1 MKTLKLIPTLLAITI
16 QAMVVGQTHNRQL
29 NKIRPDIMRVNE
41 NIKLQPAEHNEE
53 RLNNITN
60 QSYNES
66 STLANIIILN
76 KIEASKLSAAIIYSK
91 FDQNKIIISKLL
103 DKTPSTTSTYTN
115 SEVKNT
121 EAEHFM
127 KNAKEMRE
135 EADAQFTIPARFANI
150 SNAEEKEALALSK
163 QQEIFALFEAYNSS
177 LLKEIQGNV
186 YANPANTS
194 ELTINLGNELIIT
207 NTSLKFKEIEYD
219 LKQANEM
226 RETAEQLKKASVNAR
241 PNEKMEMIKEALVLE
256 NDYKTKQ
263 ITASN
268 LYATFVYD
276 NFSKNRIV
284 IASLIEK
291 LLSKPELI
299 AKSTQ
304 LNMEAESYI
313 KLGKE
318 IREEANAQLTKA
330 AILGEISNAEEKET
344 LAINKQ
350 QETLKTL
357 ECAKTLICYASN

>member
-29 NKIRPDIMRVNE
+29 NKIRPDIMGVKE

-60 QSYNES
+60 QSCIEN
-66 STLANIIILN
+66 STLANIILLN
-76 KIEASKLSAAIIYSK
+76 KIEASKLSATITYSK
-91 FDQNKIIISKLL
+91 FDQNKLIISKLL
-103 DKTPSTTSTYTN
+103 DKTPSTTSTYTK

-121 EAEHFM
+121 EAEYFM

-163 QQEIFALFEAYNSS
+163 QQEIFTLFATYNSS
-177 LLKEIQGNV
+177 LLKEIQDNI
-186 YANPANTS
+186 YTNPANTTA
-194 ELTINLGNELIIT
+194 LTMSSRNDLIIP
-207 NTSLKFKEIEYD
+207 NTYLQFKEIEYD

-226 RETAEQLKKASVNAR
+226 RETAEKLKNASINAN
-241 PNEKMEMIKEALVLE
+241 PNEKIEMIKESLVLE
-256 NDYKTKQ
+256 NDYQTKQ

-276 NFSKNRIV
+276 NFSKNRLV
-284 IASLIEK
+284 ITSLMENLI
-291 LLSKPELI
+291 SKPELI
-299 AKSTQ
+299 SKTIQ
-304 LNMEAESYI
+304 LNMEAEAFL

-330 AILGEISNAEEKET
+330 ATLGEISNAEEKET
-344 LAINKQ
+344 IAINKQ

-357 ECAKTLICYASN
+357 EYAKTLICYASN

>member
-16 QAMVVGQTHNRQL
+16 QAMVVGQTNSRQL
-29 NKIRPDIMRVNE
+29 NKIRPDIMRVKE
-41 NIKLQPAEHNEE
+41 NIKLLPDKHNEE

-60 QSYNES
+60 QSNIEN
-66 STLANIIILN
+66 STLKNIILLN
-76 KIEASKLSAAIIYSK
+76 KIEASKLSATIIYSK
-91 FDQNKIIISKLL
+91 FDQNRLIISKLL
-103 DKTPSTTSTYTN
+103 DKTLSTTSTYTK
-115 SEVKNT
+115 SEVKNS
-121 EAEHFM
+121 EAEYFM

-163 QQEIFALFEAYNSS
+163 QQEIFALFEIYNSS
-177 LLKEIQGNV
+177 LLKEIQDDI
-186 YANPANTS
+186 YINPTNTH
-194 ELTINLGNELIIT
+194 ELTMNSSNELLIQ
-207 NTSLKFKEIEYD
+207 NTYLQFKEIEYD

-226 RETAEQLKKASVNAR
+226 QETAEELKNASINAR
-241 PNEKMEMIKEALVLE
+241 PNEKLEMIKESLILE

-268 LYATFVYD
+268 LYATFVYN
-276 NFSKNRIV
+276 NFSKNRLV
-284 IASLIEK
+284 IASLLENLI
-291 LLSKPELI
+291 SKPELI
-299 AKSTQ
+299 TKAIQ

-318 IREEANAQLTKA
+318 IREEANAQFTKA

-344 LAINKQ
+344 IAINKQ

-357 ECAKTLICYASN
+357 EYAKTLICFASN

>member
-16 QAMVVGQTHNRQL
+16 QAMVVGQTYNRQL
-29 NKIRPDIMRVNE
+29 NKIRPDIMGFKE

-60 QSYNES
+60 QSYIEN
-66 STLANIIILN
+66 STLANIILLN

-91 FDQNKIIISKLL
+91 FDQNKLIISKLL
-103 DKTPSTTSTYTN
+103 DKTPSTTSTYSN
-115 SEVKNT
+115 SEVKNA
-121 EAEHFM
+121 EAEYFM

-135 EADAQFTIPARFANI
+135 EADAQFTIPARFANM

-177 LLKEIQGNV
+177 LLKEVQDNISLNK
-186 YANPANTS
+186 TS
-194 ELTINLGNELIIT
+194 TPEAVTNSSNELVIPS
-207 NTSLKFKEIEYD
+207 NYLQFKEIEYD
-219 LKQANEM
+219 LKQADEM
-226 RETAEQLKKASVNAR
+226 RETAKQLKNASVNAS
-241 PNEKMEMIKEALVLE
+241 PNEKLEMIKESLVLE
-256 NDYKTKQ
+256 NDYQTKQ

-268 LYATFVYD
+268 LYATFVYN

-284 IASLIEK
+284 IASLIEN
-291 LLSKPELI
+291 LISNPELI
-299 AKSTQ
+299 TKAIQ
-304 LNMEAESYI
+304 LNVQAESFL

-344 LAINKQ
+344 IAINKQ

-357 ECAKTLICYASN
+357 EYAKTLICYASN